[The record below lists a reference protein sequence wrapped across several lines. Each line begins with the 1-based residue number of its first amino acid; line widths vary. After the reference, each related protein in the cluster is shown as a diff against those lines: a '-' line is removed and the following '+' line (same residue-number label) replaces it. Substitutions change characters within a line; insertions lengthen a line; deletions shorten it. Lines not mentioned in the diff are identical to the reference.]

1 MQNCA
6 ARSNAC
12 STRTVPRLGSSR
24 CPRSTWR
31 LRCSAMWLD
40 LAIVLSWAG
49 KRDAADSVLETGIT
63 TVERHIDHRHHDVR
77 QVYEWL
83 SDVHHGE

>member
-1 MQNCA
+1 
-6 ARSNAC
+6 
-12 STRTVPRLGSSR
+12 
-24 CPRSTWR
+24 
-31 LRCSAMWLD
+31 MWLD